1 MPELRLDSSSC
12 LIIVQCN
19 RVEHAGG
26 RETNSRNDFKSGT
39 QHFNKNKKLLTGK
52 EKKLMKKKKKT
63 YAYRL
68 SK

>member
-39 QHFNKNKKLLTGK
+39 QHFNKNKKFIYK
-52 EKKLMKKKKKT
+52 INRKREKIN
-63 YAYRL
+63 
-68 SK
+68 